1 MFRKIIIFLGDNRDC
16 SKDSRF
22 LSSVGY
28 VHKENL
34 VGKAQFIFFSSD
46 KSIGRIYEFW
56 KWNKSLRLD
65 RFLKE
70 LINEDRLFTF
80 RKENKY
86 KI

>member
-1 MFRKIIIFLGDNRDC
+1 MFRRSLFFLGDNEIVLKIAG
-16 SKDSRF
+16 SYQVLVMFTKKLSR
-22 LSSVGY
+22 
-28 VHKENL
+28 
-34 VGKAQFIFFSSD
+34 KAQFIFFSSD